1 LDNLTHS
8 LFGLTLARTPLGRGE
23 RAPTIALLLA
33 SNVPDIDILATA
45 GGAAKYLEWH
55 RGPTHGVLGVIG
67 LGFIAAL
74 LVWSGDR
81 FWNKTSTSRTT
92 IGRLWVVSMVAVAFH
107 ILMDLP
113 TSYGTRLL
121 SPFAW
126 TWLAEDW
133 EPIVDIYLLAIL
145 GAGLWFGRASIE
157 TRRPASLRPPRAG
170 TAAIALTLM
179 LVNYGVRAVAHHQA
193 IVRAPQIF
201 GAQLPPP
208 CENAV
213 SLRRPIER
221 WPIDSSSLAQGRS
234 LDSANLA
241 REQALDSSPL
251 AQVSFP
257 APVAQSGTGRCLVE
271 IAAMPDFVSPF
282 RWRLIAH
289 LSNAYEVRT
298 VDLLASLD
306 APPRASDVRLI
317 AVHYPNLWTPAV
329 LQAARSPIAQRFLG
343 FSRFPAARSI
353 VAADGTAIVRWTDL
367 RFTSETTPGIR
378 ERAPNLFG
386 ATIEL
391 DAAGNV
397 LRARLGS

>member
-1 LDNLTHS
+1 
-8 LFGLTLARTPLGRGE
+8 
-23 RAPTIALLLA
+23 
-33 SNVPDIDILATA
+33 V
-45 GGAAKYLEWH
+45 
-55 RGPTHGVLGVIG
+55 
-67 LGFIAAL
+67 AL

-81 FWNKTSTSRTT
+81 FCNEASTPRTT
-92 IGRLWVVSMVAVAFH
+92 LGRLWGVSMAAVAFH

-113 TSYGTRLL
+113 TSYGTRPL

-126 TWLAEDW
+126 IWLAEDW

-145 GAGLWFGRASIE
+145 GAGLWFGRASLE
-157 TRRPASLRPPRAG
+157 TQRPATLRPPHAR

-179 LVNYGVRAVAHHQA
+179 IVNYGVRAVAHHQA

-201 GAQLPPP
+201 GAQLPLP

-213 SLRRPIER
+213 PLRRPIER
-221 WPIDSSSLAQGRS
+221 WP
-234 LDSANLA
+234 LDLSDLA
-241 REQALDSSPL
+241 RGQAPDSPPPL
-251 AQVSFP
+251 VQGGSLSVPIAQRGS
-257 APVAQSGTGRCLVE
+257 GRCLVE

-298 VDLLASLD
+298 VDLLAGLGS
-306 APPRASDVRLI
+306 PPRASDVRLI

-367 RFTSETTPGIR
+367 RFTSETTPDIR

-391 DAAGNV
+391 DADGNV
-397 LRARLGS
+397 LRARLGP

>member
-23 RAPTIALLLA
+23 RASTIALLIA
-33 SNVPDIDILATA
+33 SNAPDIDIVATA

-55 RGPTHGVLGVIG
+55 RGPTHGAFGVVG
-67 LGFIAAL
+67 LGLIAAL

-81 FWNKTSTSRTT
+81 VWHKASTPRATL
-92 IGRLWVVSMVAVAFH
+92 GRLWAVSMVAVALH

-121 SPFAW
+121 SPFVW

-145 GAGLWFGRASIE
+145 GAGLWFGRARIE
-157 TRRPASLRPPRAG
+157 QRPASLRPSRFG
-170 TAAIALTLM
+170 AATIALTLM
-179 LVNYGVRAVAHHQA
+179 MLNYGVRAVAHHQA

-201 GAQLPPP
+201 GAQLPLP
-208 CENAV
+208 CESAAPPG
-213 SLRRPIER
+213 RAIER
-221 WPIDSSSLAQGRS
+221 WPLDSPPLAQG
-234 LDSANLA
+234 
-241 REQALDSSPL
+241 
-251 AQVSFP
+251 
-257 APVAQSGTGRCLVE
+257 GTSRCLVE

-298 VDLLASLD
+298 VDLLASFSS
-306 APPRASDVRLI
+306 PPRASDVRLI

-343 FSRFPAARSI
+343 FSRFPAARSLI
-353 VAADGTAIVRWTDL
+353 AVDGTSTVRWTDL
-367 RFTSETTPGIR
+367 RFISETTPGLR

-386 ATIEL
+386 ATIQL
-391 DAAGNV
+391 DANGNV
-397 LRARLGS
+397 RRARLGS